1 MNYAICY
8 VSTAAKELN
17 KIEINQIL
25 ELTEKKNNE
34 NGLSGILLYSDGNF
48 FQVIEGE
55 KDQVEEIFTVIKQD
69 SRHFNIFTIFEKEIT
84 ATNFEDY
91 KVDFLTIS
99 MRKDQKE
106 LQSYIKQINKLN
118 KKIQPSVRYIIRQ
131 FIDGI

>member
-8 VSTAAKELN
+8 VSTAAKELY

-34 NGLSGILLYSDGNF
+34 NDLSGILLYSDGNF

-55 KDQVEEIFTVIKQD
+55 KDQVDEIFTVIKQD
-69 SRHFNIFTIFEKEIT
+69 SRHFNIFTIFEKQIS

-91 KVDFLTIS
+91 KVDFLTVS

-106 LQSYIKQINKLN
+106 LQPYIKQIDKLN
-118 KKIQPSVRYIIRQ
+118 KEIRPSVRYIIRQ